1 MARKAK
7 TVVIKKKG
15 KKPIKFKEGGLHETT
30 GTPAGQKIP
39 RSKIK
44 KALAGGY
51 GKKGVKQAALAE
63 GALKK
68 GQKTARKNKA
78 KRKRGKK

>member
-1 MARKAK
+1 MRR
-7 TVVIKKKG
+7 VVIKKAG
-15 KKPIKFKEGGLHETT
+15 KKPLSFREGGFHRTT

-39 RSKIK
+39 RSKVR

-51 GKKGVKQAALAE
+51 GPLGKKQAGLMK

-68 GQKTARKNKA
+68 GRKTAQS
-78 KRKRGKK
+78 